1 MARAG
6 AVAPGGVLSEEE
18 RPPVWVTAEMAS
30 VHLQWSGYPVSPAT
44 VRQWAHRGH
53 ILAKGPRGARYN
65 LWDVQAWAKKRAADE
80 PST

>member
-1 MARAG
+1 
-6 AVAPGGVLSEEE
+6 
-18 RPPVWVTAEMAS
+18 MAS